1 MRNIHTHGTGFITL
15 LLIAGCVMM
24 AGCQQKKE
32 GETPYYYG
40 TWDEGLKPG
49 PMDGVR
55 SETVTFTKDKVLT
68 KQVIKGRGEVE
79 LPFKAYKVLSQ
90 NTDGTIT
97 IQYLGSPHPAE
108 STLKRGKNGTLIW
121 IENGEIKTMKRMKT
135 GGEDKHEK

>member
-1 MRNIHTHGTGFITL
+1 MRNTHSRGIGFITL
-15 LLIAGCVMM
+15 LLIIACVMM
-24 AGCQQKKE
+24 TGCQQKKE
-32 GETPYYYG
+32 DETPFYYG

-68 KQVIKGRGEVE
+68 KQVMKGRGEAE

-90 NTDGTIT
+90 STDGTIT
-97 IQYLGSPHPAE
+97 IQYLGSPHPGE

-135 GGEDKHEK
+135 GEEDKHEK